1 MNRQNLTVSTV
12 QHKSLDP
19 WERLANA
26 IVTRAVDDYRAAAKK
41 LKKNPENESAVTE
54 IRKLNR
60 FFRSQWFQVL
70 TDVDGDY
77 LLSKLKKEAA

>member
-1 MNRQNLTVSTV
+1 MNRQNLTISTA

-26 IVTRAVDDYRAAAKK
+26 VVTLAVDDYRTAAKK
-41 LKKNPENESAVTE
+41 LKKNPANESADTD

-77 LLSKLKKEAA
+77 LLSRLKKEAA